1 MIIYLQTIQ
10 LVLTFCN
17 VNAMKDN
24 MVSIVIGNVCI
35 YFKENTLE
43 GKQASGLL
51 LRLNVHE
58 VLSLRGAIFKR
69 LMHIN

>member
-1 MIIYLQTIQ
+1 
-10 LVLTFCN
+10 
-17 VNAMKDN
+17 MKDN

-35 YFKENTLE
+35 YSKENTLE

-69 LMHIN
+69 LMHINQMVIWPSPWTGHCSVWP